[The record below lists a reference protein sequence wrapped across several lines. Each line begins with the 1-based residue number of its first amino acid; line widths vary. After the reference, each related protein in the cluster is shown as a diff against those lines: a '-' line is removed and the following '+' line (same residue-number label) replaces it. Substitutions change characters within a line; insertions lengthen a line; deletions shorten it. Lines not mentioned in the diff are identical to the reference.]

1 MSQKGIVYLVGAGP
15 GDPGLLTLRGQQ
27 CLQRADIVYYD
38 GLANPLLLKY
48 TQGICERT
56 SRRMV
61 DDGKI
66 VPQEEINSRLIESA
80 RAGKIV
86 VRLKGGDPF
95 VFGRGSEE
103 AAALREAGIEY
114 EIVPGVTAAVA
125 AAEYAGISVTHR
137 DYASAVAFI
146 TGHENLSKPE
156 LSMDYANL
164 ARFSGTLVF
173 YMGLHKI
180 TQITTSLI
188 DHGLSPETPACVIS
202 HGTLCS
208 QQTVSDTVAN
218 LASRVR
224 DSQLT
229 APSLIMIGK
238 CVDLRERLKWFED
251 RPLFGQTIAITRP
264 LEQSYETADL
274 ASQHG
279 AIPVLLPTIDIRP
292 PEAWND
298 VDTAIEQ
305 IEQQD
310 WLIFTSQNGVSHFLD
325 RIFELGYDLRRLGHV
340 KIAVIGSATAEALRE
355 YHLTADLIPETYRA
369 EELAAE
375 LIPLI
380 QGKNVLW
387 CGADRGR
394 EVLQDELSP
403 LTANF
408 HKLVVYRNVDVLDW
422 PEETI
427 SQLNSGDIDW
437 LPLSSPSIARGV
449 ARLLPESAKSLL
461 GKKSKIVAIS
471 PVTAKAAEEVGLPVH
486 LVATTHTWQG
496 MFEAI
501 VNDQAR

>member
-1 MSQKGIVYLVGAGP
+1 
-15 GDPGLLTLRGQQ
+15 
-27 CLQRADIVYYD
+27 
-38 GLANPLLLKY
+38 
-48 TQGICERT
+48 
-56 SRRMV
+56 
-61 DDGKI
+61 
-66 VPQEEINSRLIESA
+66 
-80 RAGKIV
+80 
-86 VRLKGGDPF
+86 
-95 VFGRGSEE
+95 
-103 AAALREAGIEY
+103 
-114 EIVPGVTAAVA
+114 
-125 AAEYAGISVTHR
+125 
-137 DYASAVAFI
+137 
-146 TGHENLSKPE
+146 
-156 LSMDYANL
+156 
-164 ARFSGTLVF
+164 
-173 YMGLHKI
+173 MGLHKI

-375 LIPLI
+375 LIHSF
-380 QGKNVLW
+380 
-387 CGADRGR
+387 R
-394 EVLQDELSP
+394 
-403 LTANF
+403 
-408 HKLVVYRNVDVLDW
+408 
-422 PEETI
+422 
-427 SQLNSGDIDW
+427 
-437 LPLSSPSIARGV
+437 ARMSCGV
-449 ARLLPESAKSLL
+449 ALIVAAKSCRTSSLL
-461 GKKSKIVAIS
+461 SLPTSINWLCTETLMFSIGPKKQS
-471 PVTAKAAEEVGLPVH
+471 L
-486 LVATTHTWQG
+486 
-496 MFEAI
+496 
-501 VNDQAR
+501 N